1 MAASRSARIIAITA
15 ATVLI
20 LFAPSWGLSKAN
32 KEKTHPEQGKVLK
45 MRMPGPD
52 DASGADV
59 TTQRNGRRTQV
70 SPAGG
75 PIYQISAETKI
86 YEFQS
91 RSPKDRLEIGVQVQ
105 FRIEGDFAYIKLGDK
120 EAKYRI
126 VGIEL
131 KPAK

>member
-1 MAASRSARIIAITA
+1 MTASRFARIKAITA
-15 ATVLI
+15 VIVLI
-20 LFAPSWGLSKAN
+20 LLAPSWALSKPK
-32 KEKTHPEQGKVLK
+32 KEKTYPEQGKVLK

-59 TTQRNGRRTQV
+59 TTQRNGRRAQV

-75 PIYQISAETKI
+75 PIYQISTETKI

-91 RSPKDRLEIGVQVQ
+91 RSSKDRLEIGAQVQ
-105 FRIEGDFAYIKLGDK
+105 FRIDGDFACIEVGDK